1 MTAPRKPLAFDIDRS
16 PPAAA
21 RVPTA
26 KAAPAQERQQV
37 GARVTA
43 ATYRQLKARAAL
55 QGVTVQTLVEQA
67 ITEFLANHAE

>member
-1 MTAPRKPLAFDIDRS
+1 MTAARKPLAFDIDRS
-16 PPAAA
+16 PPATP
-21 RVPTA
+21 RVPAA

-43 ATYRQLKARAAL
+43 VTYRQLKARAAL

-67 ITEFLANHAE
+67 ITEFLANQVE